1 MSYTRLAVAA
11 ALFLAA
17 TCGKIYLPERAEEPI
32 AAVQE
37 LIDRDGFALPLPEEA
52 ATWLDLP

>member
-1 MSYTRLAVAA
+1 MSYPRLFIAA

-17 TCGKIYLPERAEEPI
+17 ACAKTYLPQRAEAPI

-52 ATWLDLP
+52 VVWLGLP

>member
-1 MSYTRLAVAA
+1 MSYPRLMIAA

-17 TCGKIYLPERAEEPI
+17 ACAKTYLPEWAEAPI

-37 LIDRDGFALPLPEEA
+37 MVDRDGFALPLPEEA
-52 ATWLDLP
+52 AVWLGLP